1 MTLAIP
7 RQQRPGHPAATVQGH
22 ITFDTRPD
30 AVDVHLAPT
39 SVLRRLI
46 EAARSDPYVRGL
58 LAAAVLGEPGEREA
72 ALARLP
78 HQPAVAAALT
88 LRLDILQAEVLASD
102 LTTAWETP

>member
-7 RQQRPGHPAATVQGH
+7 RQQRPTHAASTVPGH
-22 ITFDTRPD
+22 ITFDTHPD

-39 SVLRRLI
+39 SVLLRLI

-72 ALARLP
+72 ALTRLP

-88 LRLDILQAEVLASD
+88 LRLNILQAEALAADLAS
-102 LTTAWETP
+102 AWETP

>member
-1 MTLAIP
+1 MKRTIP
-7 RQQRPGHPAATVQGH
+7 RQQRPTHAASTVPGHV
-22 ITFDTRPD
+22 TFDTHPD
-30 AVDVHLAPT
+30 ALDVHLAPT
-39 SVLRRLI
+39 TILLRLI

-72 ALARLP
+72 ALTRLP

-88 LRLDILQAEVLASD
+88 LRLNALQAAALAAD